1 MLLYMLKETL
11 QETLITRV
19 TWGLGGR
26 LERSGGMGIDFFT
39 YTFCI
44 FEPYE
49 CSNHKYSLKGRHS
62 ETEQNK

>member
-1 MLLYMLKETL
+1 MPLYMLKETL

-19 TWGLGGR
+19 IWRGGGLDR
-26 LERSGGMGIDFFT
+26 LGGMGIKFFT
-39 YTFCI
+39 CTFLI